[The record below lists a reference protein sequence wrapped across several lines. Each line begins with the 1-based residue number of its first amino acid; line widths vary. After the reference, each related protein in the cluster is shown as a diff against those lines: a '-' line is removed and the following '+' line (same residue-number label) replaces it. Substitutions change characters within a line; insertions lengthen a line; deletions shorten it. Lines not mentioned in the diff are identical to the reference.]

1 MSQILPILGVVGL
14 VVLGQLLLKM
24 GMNRVGAI
32 GADRLRRPGV
42 LAGQV
47 MRTPAVV
54 AGIVLYVLGAMGWIV
69 VLSRVDLSFAY
80 PFLGLS
86 YVTVPILAV
95 VFLGE
100 RFDRWQWLAASA
112 VLVGVTLVAGS
123 G

>member
-1 MSQILPILGVVGL
+1 MSQLVLILAVVGL
-14 VVLGQLLLKM
+14 VILAQLLLKV

-32 GADRLRRPGV
+32 GAGRLRRPIGLV
-42 LAGQV
+42 GEV
-47 MRTPAVV
+47 VRTPAVV
-54 AGIVLYVLGAMGWIV
+54 AGVVLYVLGAMGWIV

-95 VFLGE
+95 VLLGE
-100 RFDRWQWLAASA
+100 RFDRLQWLAALA